1 MRRGP
6 AGPAPLNP
14 LSIPSREGSLANAI
28 TQAAPTL
35 LTLALLAAASAASVD
50 TAGKGA
56 DEGLALAAGL
66 KEEAAADAAA
76 LGAALA
82 ARLKGKVVGGA
93 TAPGYVPGTT
103 IPLTLVS
110 AANGSSTL
118 KCGRNRQ
125 CIDQSGP
132 DTFGAVAAVT
142 PTLTLS
148 TSTPWTDAASHSLV
162 LADIP
167 YVPGARPAT
176 AIDPRGSLLTITA
189 EGGHRVLR
197 GNGLPTTPIGNFP
210 VSNDTDAY
218 PYYAALPA
226 GTDPATGQAYQ
237 PDGTA
242 NEIYVAPYNLTSSL
256 PLHPK
261 AAGAFPVDSLIVG
274 VALTGAVWHAESAC
288 VRVFVFVCVGGEGV
302 RQRRRR
308 APPQTISQ
316 PSSSL
321 IIISHLHL
329 SHAHNSGARR
339 GRHLLQP
346 HQRPPHGR
354 LLGPPL
360 RQPDPL
366 PRLLLGVHAGG
377 ACRCALAPAGL
388 GAGRVWHLRP
398 PGRGW

>member
-1 MRRGP
+1 MR
-6 AGPAPLNP
+6 
-14 LSIPSREGSLANAI
+14 GSLANAT

-288 VRVFVFVCVGGEGV
+288 VRVFVFVCWGGGGASATAA
-302 RQRRRR
+302 R
-308 APPQTISQ
+308 PPSNHLSTFFISHHHLS
-316 PSSSL
+316 SSSL
-321 IIISHLHL
+321 TRTQQWRPTRTASTTAPPT
-329 SHAHNSGARR
+329 SSPWTPAGATLTPTRSTTTASPGRACRR
-339 GRHLLQP
+339 GLPTRT
-346 HQRPPHGR
+346 RP
-354 LLGPPL
+354 
-360 RQPDPL
+360 
-366 PRLLLGVHAGG
+366 
-377 ACRCALAPAGL
+377 CW
-388 GAGRVWHLRP
+388 AGRWTGLASTA
-398 PGRGW
+398 PGTWVVPWSRTPT